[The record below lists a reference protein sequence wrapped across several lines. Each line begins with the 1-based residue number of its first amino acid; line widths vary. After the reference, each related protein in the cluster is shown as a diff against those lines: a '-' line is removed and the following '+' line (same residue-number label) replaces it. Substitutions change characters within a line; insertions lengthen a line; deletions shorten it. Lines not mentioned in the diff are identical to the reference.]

1 MTKKYE
7 LTHETMKFY
16 ADSDDVYTLYRI
28 RALKDFSD
36 VKKGDL
42 GGWVESEINLSQKG
56 DCWIYDN
63 ATVFKNAHI
72 SDNASVHDEASV
84 RSGSIIQDNT
94 RILNQAIVL
103 GRYAHVEGNS
113 IIKDNVIIQN
123 AMLSNC
129 NISDEVK
136 ILGTAMLTNVHAS
149 DNAVIRPL
157 SVLVLYNFHIGKD
170 AYIQTNLD
178 VLSIYMTIDRYPD
191 HYYFYKKRND
201 GINVICCSYHGKI
214 SDFKKEIKD
223 RYFGRIPPNIASM
236 LNMVREYFCLNR
248 LENNSKERHD

>member
-1 MTKKYE
+1 MIMQRYSKMLIF
-7 LTHETMKFY
+7 LT
-16 ADSDDVYTLYRI
+16 
-28 RALKDFSD
+28 
-36 VKKGDL
+36 
-42 GGWVESEINLSQKG
+42 
-56 DCWIYDN
+56 
-63 ATVFKNAHI
+63 
-72 SDNASVHDEASV
+72 EASV

-103 GRYAHVEGNS
+103 GRYAHVAGNS
-113 IIKDNVIIQN
+113 IIKDNVMIQN

-136 ILGTAMLTNVHAS
+136 ILGTNAMLTNVHAS
-149 DNAVIRPL
+149 DNAIIRPM
-157 SVLVLYNFHIGKD
+157 SVLILYNFHIGKD

-178 VLSIYMTIDRYPD
+178 VLSIYMAIDRYPD
-191 HYYFYKKRND
+191 HYYFYKKRNG
-201 GINVICCSYHGKI
+201 GINVICCLYQGKI

-248 LENNSKERHD
+248 LENNSIERND